1 MFILDL
7 NTVKKY
13 IKNLNV
19 IDSDNIMISKLSQPK
34 FYLKIL
40 GIPYL
45 IEDTNISISSDI
57 IEKIL
62 QSTYIFNDV
71 VLTLKPKVIKVSS
84 KLDMA
89 VIWIDI
95 WDAQSCYDSRLKVLS
110 QETTLVLEWYK
121 RTQ

>member
-95 WDAQSCYDSRLKVLS
+95 
-110 QETTLVLEWYK
+110 
-121 RTQ
+121 